1 MHILLA
7 ILGGL
12 GTLAFFLYRLGL
24 FSRNAGELVDTA
36 EKVHGAWRRHKFR
49 NRAERPALET
59 EDDPRAAAAAI
70 AVSIVQCAG
79 PIGAEQE
86 QALRQ
91 EFESVLQIDDSEELL
106 SYARWLTKE
115 VVDPN
120 TVSAR
125 LAELFNT
132 QLGPNEKHDL
142 IDMVTR
148 LSGDDPVQI
157 EAIRHLKSRL
167 GMEH

>member
-7 ILGGL
+7 ILGAL
-12 GTLAFFLYRLGL
+12 GTLAFFLYRLGM
-24 FSRNAGELVDTA
+24 FSRNASELVDTA

-86 QALRQ
+86 QALRA
-91 EFESVLQIDDSEELL
+91 EFESVLQIDDSEETALL
-106 SYARWLTKE
+106 RPLADQGSGRSEHGVGTSGRTVQHTAR
-115 VVDPN
+115 
-120 TVSAR
+120 
-125 LAELFNT
+125 T
-132 QLGPNEKHDL
+132 Q
-142 IDMVTR
+142 R
-148 LSGDDPVQI
+148 
-157 EAIRHLKSRL
+157 EA
-167 GMEH
+167 